1 MYTEV
6 KSVYL
11 FINAM
16 DRIKYPCLKCNAQN
30 ALHKSYTYSNSIG
43 CCAMCI
49 VLLRNV
55 CVLLPKMMYEIRL
68 QFNVILKHQHHHQ
81 NLFINHF
88 RASFS
93 HLFSNAKAS
102 NCLFYILC
110 VCLSS
115 CSSTIHLKFIQFAYF
130 HLFICIATFFSLVM

>member
-1 MYTEV
+1 MQCTECTSQKLHV
-6 KSVYL
+6 FEFDLVLCYVY
-11 FINAM
+11 
-16 DRIKYPCLKCNAQN
+16 
-30 ALHKSYTYSNSIG
+30 
-43 CCAMCI
+43 I

-130 HLFICIATFFSLVM
+130 HLFICIATFFSLVV